1 MNAGNTVIRA
11 YKCHQ
16 SACILKYDR
25 HNIFLLQHQTTHE
38 IFLNNIKAN
47 YLFIVIIALLAAM
60 IIGLNIRWPKTQDN
74 QLNQII
80 SRGELRVSAISSP
93 LIYLDEQKNLHGFDY
108 ELVKSFADYLGITL
122 IVTIRPTIELLF
134 NDIENEKADIGV
146 AGLLYNKD
154 RLQKMKTG
162 PSYLNVT
169 QQLVYRKGSTRP
181 KSFEDIKGRLV
192 VIAGSAHVS
201 TLKSLT
207 DKYPNLTWEETTAFT
222 ANQLLEMVAEGLI
235 DYTLEDSISVALQ
248 QRIHP
253 EIAVGLDLVDD
264 HAVTWYMKRLND
276 DSLNA
281 ALLDFFNASN
291 EADLLARLDEKYF
304 SHVESFDYFDTISFI
319 NAINNK
325 LPSYQP
331 LFEKYATALDWKLL
345 AAIAWQESH
354 WDPLATSPTG
364 VRGLMMLTKPT
375 AETMGIADRL
385 DPEES
390 IKGGA
395 AYLEYLMQRLPVSI
409 ADDDRI
415 WFALSAYN
423 MGYGHMQDVRKLT
436 ELQGGDPDRWLDVK
450 SRLPLLTQPKYYSQL
465 NYGYARGHE
474 AYRYVENI
482 RRYHQSLVG
491 YLQNQDK
498 KQRALSI
505 AEKSLIIFPSMEQSN
520 EKEYDAGQNKSNN
533 PQDITN
539 EKEQSTAIQP
549 KISLN
554 YIQSLQ
560 SKYKFST
567 LSPSRDKIPLGQY
580 LLSITPE
587 KQTQD
592 QTEPAK

>member
-1 MNAGNTVIRA
+1 M
-11 YKCHQ
+11 
-16 SACILKYDR
+16 
-25 HNIFLLQHQTTHE
+25 
-38 IFLNNIKAN
+38 NNIKVN
-47 YLFIVIIALLAAM
+47 YFIIGIIALVAAM
-60 IIGLNIRWPKTQDN
+60 IIGLNLRWPNTQNN
-74 QLNQII
+74 QLYQIL

-93 LIYLDEQKNLHGFDY
+93 LIYLDDEANLHGFDY
-108 ELVKSFADYLGITL
+108 ELVQSFADYLGVKLIITM
-122 IVTIRPTIELLF
+122 RPTVELIF
-134 NDIENEKADIGV
+134 DDIEEGNADIGV

-181 KSFEDIKGRLV
+181 KSFNDIKGKLV
-192 VIAGSAHVS
+192 VMAGSAHAS
-201 TLKSLT
+201 TLKSLAG
-207 DKYPNLTWEETTAFT
+207 KYPELTWQETTEYT
-222 ANQLLEMVAEGLI
+222 TNQLLEMVAEGLI

-253 EIAVGLDLVDD
+253 EIAVGFDLVDD
-264 HAVTWYMKRLND
+264 HAITWYMKRLND

-281 ALLDFFNASN
+281 ALLDFFNVSN
-291 EADLLARLDEKYF
+291 EIDLLARLDEKYF
-304 SHVESFDYFDTISFI
+304 SHVSSFDYFDTISFI
-319 NAINNK
+319 NAINKK
-325 LPSYQP
+325 LPNYQP
-331 LFEKYATALDWKLL
+331 LFEKYATTLDWKLL

-375 AETMGIADRL
+375 AETMGVADRL
-385 DPEES
+385 DAEES

-415 WFALSAYN
+415 WFALAAYN

-436 ELQGGDPDRWLDVK
+436 EMQGGDPDRWLDVK
-450 SRLPLLTQPKYYSQL
+450 SRLPLLTQKKYYSQL

-498 KQRALSI
+498 KQRALAI
-505 AEKSLIIFPSMEQSN
+505 AEKSFILFPPLTTPNEQKQAVENADTAKQDDVTSN
-520 EKEYDAGQNKSNN
+520 APQASSTQNPHQEKVSLKHV
-533 PQDITN
+533 
-539 EKEQSTAIQP
+539 QSAPVQQKLPAIPP
-549 KISLN
+549 KD
-554 YIQSLQ
+554 
-560 SKYKFST
+560 T
-567 LSPSRDKIPLGQY
+567 LTLGQY
-580 LLSITPE
+580 FLSPY
-587 KQTQD
+587 TQEGSHAKEP
-592 QTEPAK
+592 TEPVTTNN

>member
-1 MNAGNTVIRA
+1 
-11 YKCHQ
+11 
-16 SACILKYDR
+16 
-25 HNIFLLQHQTTHE
+25 
-38 IFLNNIKAN
+38 
-47 YLFIVIIALLAAM
+47 M
-60 IIGLNIRWPKTQDN
+60 IIGLNLRWPNTQNN
-74 QLNQII
+74 QLNQIL

-93 LIYLDEQKNLHGFDY
+93 LIYLDDEANLHGFDY
-108 ELVKSFADYLGITL
+108 ELVQSFADYLGVKLIITM
-122 IVTIRPTIELLF
+122 RPTVELIF
-134 NDIENEKADIGV
+134 DDIEEGNADIGV

-181 KSFEDIKGRLV
+181 KSFNDIKGKLV
-192 VIAGSAHVS
+192 VMAGSAHAS
-201 TLKSLT
+201 TLKSLAG
-207 DKYPNLTWEETTAFT
+207 KYPELTWQETTEYT
-222 ANQLLEMVAEGLI
+222 TNQLLEMVAEGLI

-253 EIAVGLDLVDD
+253 EITVGFDLVDD
-264 HAVTWYMKRLND
+264 HAITWYMKRLND

-281 ALLDFFNASN
+281 ALLDFFNVSN
-291 EADLLARLDEKYF
+291 EIDLLARLDEKYF
-304 SHVESFDYFDTISFI
+304 SHVSSFDYFDTISFI
-319 NAINNK
+319 NAINKK
-325 LPSYQP
+325 LPNYQP
-331 LFEKYATALDWKLL
+331 LFEKYATTLDWKLL

-375 AETMGIADRL
+375 AETMGVADRL
-385 DPEES
+385 DAEES

-415 WFALSAYN
+415 WFALAAYN

-436 ELQGGDPDRWLDVK
+436 EMQGGDPDRWLDVK
-450 SRLPLLTQPKYYSQL
+450 SRLPLLTQKKYYSQL

-498 KQRALSI
+498 KQRALAI
-505 AEKSLIIFPSMEQSN
+505 AEKSLILFPPLTTPNEQKQAVENADTAKQDDVTSN
-520 EKEYDAGQNKSNN
+520 APQASSTQNPHQEKVSLKHV
-533 PQDITN
+533 
-539 EKEQSTAIQP
+539 QSAPVQQKLPAIPP
-549 KISLN
+549 KD
-554 YIQSLQ
+554 
-560 SKYKFST
+560 T
-567 LSPSRDKIPLGQY
+567 LTLGQY
-580 LLSITPE
+580 FLSPH
-587 KQTQD
+587 TQEGSHAKEP
-592 QTEPAK
+592 TEPVTTNN

>member
-1 MNAGNTVIRA
+1 M
-11 YKCHQ
+11 
-16 SACILKYDR
+16 
-25 HNIFLLQHQTTHE
+25 
-38 IFLNNIKAN
+38 NNIKVN
-47 YLFIVIIALLAAM
+47 YFIIGIIALVAAM
-60 IIGLNIRWPKTQDN
+60 IIGLNLRWPNTQNN
-74 QLNQII
+74 QLNQIL

-93 LIYLDEQKNLHGFDY
+93 LIYLDDEANLHGFDY
-108 ELVKSFADYLGITL
+108 ELVQSFADYLGVKLIITM
-122 IVTIRPTIELLF
+122 RPTVELIF
-134 NDIENEKADIGV
+134 DDIEEGNADIGV

-181 KSFEDIKGRLV
+181 KSFNDIKGKLV
-192 VIAGSAHVS
+192 VMAGSAHAS
-201 TLKSLT
+201 TLKSLAG
-207 DKYPNLTWEETTAFT
+207 KYPELTWQETTEYT
-222 ANQLLEMVAEGLI
+222 TNQLLEMVAEGLI

-253 EIAVGLDLVDD
+253 EIAVGFDLVDD
-264 HAVTWYMKRLND
+264 HAITWYMKRLND

-281 ALLDFFNASN
+281 ALLDFFNVSN
-291 EADLLARLDEKYF
+291 EIDLLARLDEKYF
-304 SHVESFDYFDTISFI
+304 SHVSSFDYFDTISFI
-319 NAINNK
+319 NAINKK
-325 LPSYQP
+325 LPNYQP
-331 LFEKYATALDWKLL
+331 LFEKYATTLDWKLL

-375 AETMGIADRL
+375 AETMGVADRL
-385 DPEES
+385 DAEES

-415 WFALSAYN
+415 WFALAAYN

-436 ELQGGDPDRWLDVK
+436 EMQGGDPDRWLDVK
-450 SRLPLLTQPKYYSQL
+450 SRLPLLTQKKYYSQL

-498 KQRALSI
+498 KQRALAI
-505 AEKSLIIFPSMEQSN
+505 AEKSLILFPPLTTPNEQKPAVENADTVKQDDVTSN
-520 EKEYDAGQNKSNN
+520 APQASSTQNPHQEKVSLKHV
-533 PQDITN
+533 
-539 EKEQSTAIQP
+539 QSAPVQQKLPAIPP
-549 KISLN
+549 KD
-554 YIQSLQ
+554 
-560 SKYKFST
+560 T
-567 LSPSRDKIPLGQY
+567 LTLGQY
-580 LLSITPE
+580 FLSPH
-587 KQTQD
+587 TQEGSHAKEP
-592 QTEPAK
+592 TEPVTTNN

>member
-1 MNAGNTVIRA
+1 M
-11 YKCHQ
+11 
-16 SACILKYDR
+16 
-25 HNIFLLQHQTTHE
+25 
-38 IFLNNIKAN
+38 NNIKVN
-47 YLFIVIIALLAAM
+47 YFIIGIIALVAAM
-60 IIGLNIRWPKTQDN
+60 IIGLNLRWPNTQNN
-74 QLNQII
+74 QLNQIL

-93 LIYLDEQKNLHGFDY
+93 LIYLDDEANLHDFDY
-108 ELVKSFADYLGITL
+108 ELVQSFADYLGVKLIITM
-122 IVTIRPTIELLF
+122 RPTVELIF
-134 NDIENEKADIGV
+134 DDIEEGNADIGV

-181 KSFEDIKGRLV
+181 KSFNDIKGKLV
-192 VIAGSAHVS
+192 VMAGSAHAS
-201 TLKSLT
+201 TLKSLAG
-207 DKYPNLTWEETTAFT
+207 KYPELTWQETTEYT
-222 ANQLLEMVAEGLI
+222 TNQLLEMVAEGLI

-253 EIAVGLDLVDD
+253 EITVGFDLVDD
-264 HAVTWYMKRLND
+264 HAITWYMKRLND

-281 ALLDFFNASN
+281 ALLDFFNVSN
-291 EADLLARLDEKYF
+291 EIDLLARLDEKYF
-304 SHVESFDYFDTISFI
+304 SHVSSFDYFDTISFI
-319 NAINNK
+319 NAINKK
-325 LPSYQP
+325 LPNYQP
-331 LFEKYATALDWKLL
+331 LFEKYATTLDWKLL

-375 AETMGIADRL
+375 AETMGVADRL
-385 DPEES
+385 DAEES

-415 WFALSAYN
+415 WFALAAYN

-436 ELQGGDPDRWLDVK
+436 EMQGGDPDRWLDVK
-450 SRLPLLTQPKYYSQL
+450 SRLPLLTQKKYYSQL

-498 KQRALSI
+498 KQRALAI
-505 AEKSLIIFPSMEQSN
+505 AEKSLILFPPLTTPNEQKQAVENADTAKQDDVTSN
-520 EKEYDAGQNKSNN
+520 APQASSTQNPHQEKVSLKHV
-533 PQDITN
+533 
-539 EKEQSTAIQP
+539 QSAPVQQKLPAIPP
-549 KISLN
+549 KD
-554 YIQSLQ
+554 
-560 SKYKFST
+560 T
-567 LSPSRDKIPLGQY
+567 LTLGQY
-580 LLSITPE
+580 FLSPH
-587 KQTQD
+587 TQEGSHAKEP
-592 QTEPAK
+592 TEPVTTNN

>member
-1 MNAGNTVIRA
+1 
-11 YKCHQ
+11 
-16 SACILKYDR
+16 
-25 HNIFLLQHQTTHE
+25 
-38 IFLNNIKAN
+38 
-47 YLFIVIIALLAAM
+47 M

>member
-1 MNAGNTVIRA
+1 M
-11 YKCHQ
+11 
-16 SACILKYDR
+16 
-25 HNIFLLQHQTTHE
+25 
-38 IFLNNIKAN
+38 NNIKVN
-47 YLFIVIIALLAAM
+47 YFIIGIIALVAAM
-60 IIGLNIRWPKTQDN
+60 IIGLNLRWPNTQNN
-74 QLNQII
+74 QLNQIL

-93 LIYLDEQKNLHGFDY
+93 LIYLDDEANLHGFDY
-108 ELVKSFADYLGITL
+108 ELVQSFADYLGVKLIITM
-122 IVTIRPTIELLF
+122 RPTVELIF
-134 NDIENEKADIGV
+134 DDIEEGNADIGV

-181 KSFEDIKGRLV
+181 KSFNDIKGKLV
-192 VIAGSAHVS
+192 VMAGSAHAS
-201 TLKSLT
+201 TLKSLAG
-207 DKYPNLTWEETTAFT
+207 KYPELTWQETTEYT
-222 ANQLLEMVAEGLI
+222 TNQLLEMVAEGLI

-253 EIAVGLDLVDD
+253 EITVGFDLVDD
-264 HAVTWYMKRLND
+264 HAITWYMKRLND

-281 ALLDFFNASN
+281 ALLDFFNVSN
-291 EADLLARLDEKYF
+291 EIDLLARLDEKYF
-304 SHVESFDYFDTISFI
+304 SHVSSFDYFDTISFI
-319 NAINNK
+319 NAINKK
-325 LPSYQP
+325 LPNYQP
-331 LFEKYATALDWKLL
+331 LFEKYATTLDWKLL

-375 AETMGIADRL
+375 AETMGVADRL
-385 DPEES
+385 DAEES

-415 WFALSAYN
+415 WFALAAYN

-436 ELQGGDPDRWLDVK
+436 EMQGGDPDRWLDVK
-450 SRLPLLTQPKYYSQL
+450 SRLPLLTQKKYYSQL

-498 KQRALSI
+498 KQRALAI
-505 AEKSLIIFPSMEQSN
+505 AEKSLILFPPLTTPNEQKQAVENADTAKQDDVTSN
-520 EKEYDAGQNKSNN
+520 APQASSTQNPHK
-533 PQDITN
+533 
-539 EKEQSTAIQP
+539 KRLA
-549 KISLN
+549 
-554 YIQSLQ
+554 
-560 SKYKFST
+560 
-567 LSPSRDKIPLGQY
+567 
-580 LLSITPE
+580 
-587 KQTQD
+587 
-592 QTEPAK
+592 

>member
-1 MNAGNTVIRA
+1 
-11 YKCHQ
+11 
-16 SACILKYDR
+16 
-25 HNIFLLQHQTTHE
+25 
-38 IFLNNIKAN
+38 
-47 YLFIVIIALLAAM
+47 M
-60 IIGLNIRWPKTQDN
+60 IIGLNLRWPNTQNN
-74 QLNQII
+74 QLYQIL

-93 LIYLDEQKNLHGFDY
+93 LIYLDDEANLHGFDY
-108 ELVKSFADYLGITL
+108 ELVQSFADYLGVKLIITM
-122 IVTIRPTIELLF
+122 RPTVELIF
-134 NDIENEKADIGV
+134 DDIEEGNADIGV

-181 KSFEDIKGRLV
+181 KSFNDIKGKLV
-192 VIAGSAHVS
+192 VMAGSAHAS
-201 TLKSLT
+201 TLKSLAG
-207 DKYPNLTWEETTAFT
+207 KYPELTWQETTEYT
-222 ANQLLEMVAEGLI
+222 TNQLLEMVAEGLI

-253 EIAVGLDLVDD
+253 EIAVGFDLVDD
-264 HAVTWYMKRLND
+264 HAITWYMKRLND

-281 ALLDFFNASN
+281 ALLDFFNVSN
-291 EADLLARLDEKYF
+291 EIDLLARLDEKYF
-304 SHVESFDYFDTISFI
+304 SHVSSFDYFDTISFI
-319 NAINNK
+319 NAINKK
-325 LPSYQP
+325 LPNYQP
-331 LFEKYATALDWKLL
+331 LFEKYATTLDWKLL

-375 AETMGIADRL
+375 AETMGVADRL
-385 DPEES
+385 DAEES

-415 WFALSAYN
+415 WFALAAYN

-436 ELQGGDPDRWLDVK
+436 EMQGGDPDRWLDVK
-450 SRLPLLTQPKYYSQL
+450 SRLPLLTQKKYYSQL

-498 KQRALSI
+498 KQRALAI
-505 AEKSLIIFPSMEQSN
+505 AEKSLILFPPLTTPNEQKQAVENADTAKQDDVTSN
-520 EKEYDAGQNKSNN
+520 APQASSTQNPHQEKVSLKHV
-533 PQDITN
+533 
-539 EKEQSTAIQP
+539 QSAPVQQKLPAIPP
-549 KISLN
+549 KD
-554 YIQSLQ
+554 
-560 SKYKFST
+560 T
-567 LSPSRDKIPLGQY
+567 LTLGQY
-580 LLSITPE
+580 FLSPH
-587 KQTQD
+587 TQEGSHAKEP
-592 QTEPAK
+592 TEPVTTNN

>member
-1 MNAGNTVIRA
+1 
-11 YKCHQ
+11 
-16 SACILKYDR
+16 
-25 HNIFLLQHQTTHE
+25 
-38 IFLNNIKAN
+38 
-47 YLFIVIIALLAAM
+47 M
-60 IIGLNIRWPKTQDN
+60 IIGLNLRWPNTQNN
-74 QLNQII
+74 QLNQIL

-93 LIYLDEQKNLHGFDY
+93 LIYLDDEANLHGFDY
-108 ELVKSFADYLGITL
+108 ELVQSFADYLGVKLIITM
-122 IVTIRPTIELLF
+122 RPTVELIF
-134 NDIENEKADIGV
+134 DDIEEGNADIGV

-181 KSFEDIKGRLV
+181 KSFNDIKGKLV
-192 VIAGSAHVS
+192 VMAGSAHAS
-201 TLKSLT
+201 TLKSLA
-207 DKYPNLTWEETTAFT
+207 DKYPELTWQETTEYT
-222 ANQLLEMVAEGLI
+222 TNQLLEMVAEGLI

-253 EIAVGLDLVDD
+253 EIAVGFDLVDD
-264 HAVTWYMKRLND
+264 HAITWYMKRLND

-281 ALLDFFNASN
+281 ALLDFFNVSN
-291 EADLLARLDEKYF
+291 EIDLLARLDEKYF
-304 SHVESFDYFDTISFI
+304 SHVSSFDYFDTISFI
-319 NAINNK
+319 NAINKK
-325 LPSYQP
+325 LPNYQP
-331 LFEKYATALDWKLL
+331 LFEKYATTLDWKLL

-375 AETMGIADRL
+375 AETMGVADRL
-385 DPEES
+385 DAEES

-415 WFALSAYN
+415 WFALAAYN

-436 ELQGGDPDRWLDVK
+436 EMQGGDPDRWLDVK
-450 SRLPLLTQPKYYSQL
+450 SRLPLLTQKKYYSQL

-498 KQRALSI
+498 KQRALAI
-505 AEKSLIIFPSMEQSN
+505 AEKSLILFPPLTTPNEQKQAVENADTAKQDDVTSN
-520 EKEYDAGQNKSNN
+520 APQASSTQNPHQEKVSLKHV
-533 PQDITN
+533 
-539 EKEQSTAIQP
+539 QSAPVQQKLPAIPP
-549 KISLN
+549 KD
-554 YIQSLQ
+554 
-560 SKYKFST
+560 T
-567 LSPSRDKIPLGQY
+567 LTLGQY
-580 LLSITPE
+580 FLSPH
-587 KQTQD
+587 TQEGSHAKEP
-592 QTEPAK
+592 TEPVTTNN

>member
-1 MNAGNTVIRA
+1 M
-11 YKCHQ
+11 
-16 SACILKYDR
+16 
-25 HNIFLLQHQTTHE
+25 
-38 IFLNNIKAN
+38 NNIKVN
-47 YLFIVIIALLAAM
+47 YFIIGIIALVAAM
-60 IIGLNIRWPKTQDN
+60 IIGLNLRWPNTQNN
-74 QLNQII
+74 QLNQIL

-93 LIYLDEQKNLHGFDY
+93 LIYLDDEANLHGFDY
-108 ELVKSFADYLGITL
+108 ELVQSFADYLGVKLIITM
-122 IVTIRPTIELLF
+122 RPTVELIF
-134 NDIENEKADIGV
+134 DDIEEGNADIGV

-181 KSFEDIKGRLV
+181 KSFNDIKGKLV
-192 VIAGSAHVS
+192 VMAGSAHAS
-201 TLKSLT
+201 TLKSLAS
-207 DKYPNLTWEETTAFT
+207 KYPELTWQETTEYT
-222 ANQLLEMVAEGLI
+222 TNQLLEMVAEGLI

-253 EIAVGLDLVDD
+253 EIAVGFDLVDD
-264 HAVTWYMKRLND
+264 HAITWYMKRLND

-281 ALLDFFNASN
+281 ALLDFFNVSN
-291 EADLLARLDEKYF
+291 EIDLLARLDEKYF
-304 SHVESFDYFDTISFI
+304 SHVSSFDYFDTISFI
-319 NAINNK
+319 NAINKK
-325 LPSYQP
+325 LPNYQP
-331 LFEKYATALDWKLL
+331 LFEKYATTLDWKLL

-375 AETMGIADRL
+375 AETMGVADRL
-385 DPEES
+385 DAEES

-415 WFALSAYN
+415 WFALAAYN

-436 ELQGGDPDRWLDVK
+436 EMQGGDPDRWLDVK
-450 SRLPLLTQPKYYSQL
+450 SRLPLLTQKKYYSQL

-498 KQRALSI
+498 KQRALAI
-505 AEKSLIIFPSMEQSN
+505 AEKSLILFPPLTTPNEQKQAVENANTAKQDDVTSN
-520 EKEYDAGQNKSNN
+520 APQASSTQNPHQEKVSLKHV
-533 PQDITN
+533 
-539 EKEQSTAIQP
+539 QSAPVQQKLPAIPP
-549 KISLN
+549 KD
-554 YIQSLQ
+554 
-560 SKYKFST
+560 T
-567 LSPSRDKIPLGQY
+567 LTLGQY
-580 LLSITPE
+580 FLSPH
-587 KQTQD
+587 TQEGSHAKEP
-592 QTEPAK
+592 TEPVTTNN

>member
-1 MNAGNTVIRA
+1 M
-11 YKCHQ
+11 
-16 SACILKYDR
+16 
-25 HNIFLLQHQTTHE
+25 
-38 IFLNNIKAN
+38 NNIKVN
-47 YLFIVIIALLAAM
+47 YFIIGIIALVAAM
-60 IIGLNIRWPKTQDN
+60 IIGLNLRWPNTQNN
-74 QLNQII
+74 QLNQIL

-93 LIYLDEQKNLHGFDY
+93 LIYLDDEANLHGFDY
-108 ELVKSFADYLGITL
+108 ELVQSFADYLGVKLIITM
-122 IVTIRPTIELLF
+122 RPTVELIF
-134 NDIENEKADIGV
+134 DDIEEGNADIGV

-181 KSFEDIKGRLV
+181 KSFNDIKGKLV
-192 VIAGSAHVS
+192 VMAGSAHAS
-201 TLKSLT
+201 TLKSLAG
-207 DKYPNLTWEETTAFT
+207 KYPELTWQETTEYT
-222 ANQLLEMVAEGLI
+222 TNQLLEMVAEGLI

-253 EIAVGLDLVDD
+253 EIAVGFDLVDD
-264 HAVTWYMKRLND
+264 HAITWYMKRLND

-281 ALLDFFNASN
+281 ALLDFFNVSN
-291 EADLLARLDEKYF
+291 EIDLLSRLDEKYF
-304 SHVESFDYFDTISFI
+304 SHVSSFDYFDTISFI
-319 NAINNK
+319 NAINKK
-325 LPSYQP
+325 LPNYQP
-331 LFEKYATALDWKLL
+331 LFEKYATTLDWKLL

-375 AETMGIADRL
+375 AETMGVADRL
-385 DPEES
+385 DAEES

-415 WFALSAYN
+415 WFALAAYN

-436 ELQGGDPDRWLDVK
+436 EMQGGDPDRWLDVK
-450 SRLPLLTQPKYYSQL
+450 SRLPLLTQKKYYSQL

-498 KQRALSI
+498 KQRALAI
-505 AEKSLIIFPSMEQSN
+505 AEKSLILFPPLTTPNEQKQAVENADTAKQDDVTSN
-520 EKEYDAGQNKSNN
+520 APQASSTQNPHQEKVSLKHV
-533 PQDITN
+533 
-539 EKEQSTAIQP
+539 QSAPVQQKLPAIPP
-549 KISLN
+549 KD
-554 YIQSLQ
+554 
-560 SKYKFST
+560 T
-567 LSPSRDKIPLGQY
+567 LTLGQY
-580 LLSITPE
+580 FLSPH
-587 KQTQD
+587 TQEGSHAKEP
-592 QTEPAK
+592 TEPVTTNN

>member
-1 MNAGNTVIRA
+1 
-11 YKCHQ
+11 
-16 SACILKYDR
+16 
-25 HNIFLLQHQTTHE
+25 
-38 IFLNNIKAN
+38 
-47 YLFIVIIALLAAM
+47 M
-60 IIGLNIRWPKTQDN
+60 IIGLNLRWPNTQNN
-74 QLNQII
+74 QLNQIL

-93 LIYLDEQKNLHGFDY
+93 LIYLDDEANLHGFDY
-108 ELVKSFADYLGITL
+108 ELVQSFADYLGVKLIITM
-122 IVTIRPTIELLF
+122 RPTVELIF
-134 NDIENEKADIGV
+134 DDIEEGNADIGV

-181 KSFEDIKGRLV
+181 KSFNDIKGKLV
-192 VIAGSAHVS
+192 VMAGSAHAS
-201 TLKSLT
+201 TLKSLAS
-207 DKYPNLTWEETTAFT
+207 KYPELTWQETTEYT
-222 ANQLLEMVAEGLI
+222 TNQLLEMVAEGLI

-253 EIAVGLDLVDD
+253 EIAVGFDLVDD
-264 HAVTWYMKRLND
+264 HAITWYMKRLND

-281 ALLDFFNASN
+281 ALLDFFNVSN
-291 EADLLARLDEKYF
+291 EIDLLARLDEKYF
-304 SHVESFDYFDTISFI
+304 SHVSSFDYFDTISFI
-319 NAINNK
+319 NAINKK
-325 LPSYQP
+325 LPNYQP
-331 LFEKYATALDWKLL
+331 LFEKYATTLDWKLL

-375 AETMGIADRL
+375 AETMGVADRL
-385 DPEES
+385 DAEES

-415 WFALSAYN
+415 WFALAAYN

-436 ELQGGDPDRWLDVK
+436 EMQGGDPDRWLDVK
-450 SRLPLLTQPKYYSQL
+450 SRLPLLTQKKYYSQL

-498 KQRALSI
+498 KQRALAI
-505 AEKSLIIFPSMEQSN
+505 AEKSLILFPPLTTPNEQKQAVENANTAKQDDVTSN
-520 EKEYDAGQNKSNN
+520 APQASSTQNPHQEKVSLKHV
-533 PQDITN
+533 
-539 EKEQSTAIQP
+539 QSAPVQQKLPAIPP
-549 KISLN
+549 KD
-554 YIQSLQ
+554 
-560 SKYKFST
+560 T
-567 LSPSRDKIPLGQY
+567 LTLGQY
-580 LLSITPE
+580 FLSPH
-587 KQTQD
+587 TQEGSHAKEP
-592 QTEPAK
+592 TEPVTTNN

>member
-1 MNAGNTVIRA
+1 
-11 YKCHQ
+11 
-16 SACILKYDR
+16 
-25 HNIFLLQHQTTHE
+25 
-38 IFLNNIKAN
+38 
-47 YLFIVIIALLAAM
+47 M
-60 IIGLNIRWPKTQDN
+60 IIGLNLRWPNTQNN
-74 QLNQII
+74 QLNQIL

-93 LIYLDEQKNLHGFDY
+93 LIYLDDEANLHGFDY
-108 ELVKSFADYLGITL
+108 ELVQSFADYLGVKLIITM
-122 IVTIRPTIELLF
+122 RPTVELIF
-134 NDIENEKADIGV
+134 DDIEEGNADIGV

-181 KSFEDIKGRLV
+181 KSFNDIKGKLV
-192 VIAGSAHVS
+192 VMAGSAHAS
-201 TLKSLT
+201 TLKSLAS
-207 DKYPNLTWEETTAFT
+207 KYPELTWQETTEYT
-222 ANQLLEMVAEGLI
+222 TNQLLEMVAEGLI

-253 EIAVGLDLVDD
+253 EIAVGFDLVDD
-264 HAVTWYMKRLND
+264 HAITWYMKRLND

-281 ALLDFFNASN
+281 ALLDFFNVSN
-291 EADLLARLDEKYF
+291 EIDLLARLDEKYF
-304 SHVESFDYFDTISFI
+304 SHVSSFDYFDTISFI
-319 NAINNK
+319 NAINKK
-325 LPSYQP
+325 LPNYQP
-331 LFEKYATALDWKLL
+331 LFEKYATTLDWKLL

-375 AETMGIADRL
+375 AETMGVADRL
-385 DPEES
+385 DAEES

-415 WFALSAYN
+415 WFALAAYN

-436 ELQGGDPDRWLDVK
+436 EMQGGDPDRWLDVK
-450 SRLPLLTQPKYYSQL
+450 SRLPLLTQKKYYSQL

-498 KQRALSI
+498 KQRALAI
-505 AEKSLIIFPSMEQSN
+505 AEKSLILFPPLTTPNEQKQAVENADTAKQDDVTSN
-520 EKEYDAGQNKSNN
+520 APQASSTQNPHQEKVSLKHV
-533 PQDITN
+533 
-539 EKEQSTAIQP
+539 QSAPVQQKLPAIPP
-549 KISLN
+549 KD
-554 YIQSLQ
+554 
-560 SKYKFST
+560 T
-567 LSPSRDKIPLGQY
+567 LTLGQY
-580 LLSITPE
+580 FLSPH
-587 KQTQD
+587 TQEGSHAKEP
-592 QTEPAK
+592 TEPVTTNN

>member
-1 MNAGNTVIRA
+1 M
-11 YKCHQ
+11 
-16 SACILKYDR
+16 
-25 HNIFLLQHQTTHE
+25 
-38 IFLNNIKAN
+38 NNIKVN
-47 YLFIVIIALLAAM
+47 YFIIGIIALVAAM
-60 IIGLNIRWPKTQDN
+60 IIGLNLRWPNTQNN
-74 QLNQII
+74 QLYQIL

-93 LIYLDEQKNLHGFDY
+93 LIYLDDEANLHGFDY
-108 ELVKSFADYLGITL
+108 ELVQSFADYLGVKLIITM
-122 IVTIRPTIELLF
+122 RPTVELIF
-134 NDIENEKADIGV
+134 DDIEEGNADIGV

-181 KSFEDIKGRLV
+181 KSFNDIKGKLV
-192 VIAGSAHVS
+192 VMAGSAHAS
-201 TLKSLT
+201 TLKSLAG
-207 DKYPNLTWEETTAFT
+207 KYPELTWQETTEYT
-222 ANQLLEMVAEGLI
+222 TNQLLEMVAEGLI

-253 EIAVGLDLVDD
+253 EIAVGFDLVDD
-264 HAVTWYMKRLND
+264 HAITWYMKRLND

-281 ALLDFFNASN
+281 ALLDFFNVSN
-291 EADLLARLDEKYF
+291 EIDLLARLDEKYF
-304 SHVESFDYFDTISFI
+304 SHVSSFDYFDTISFI
-319 NAINNK
+319 NAINKK
-325 LPSYQP
+325 LPNYQP
-331 LFEKYATALDWKLL
+331 LFEKYATTLDWKLL

-375 AETMGIADRL
+375 AETMGVADRL
-385 DPEES
+385 DAEES

-415 WFALSAYN
+415 WFALAAYN

-436 ELQGGDPDRWLDVK
+436 EMQGGDPDRWLDVK
-450 SRLPLLTQPKYYSQL
+450 SRLPLLTQKKYYSQL

-498 KQRALSI
+498 KQRALAI
-505 AEKSLIIFPSMEQSN
+505 AEKSLILFPPLTTPNEQKQAVENADTAKQDDVTSN
-520 EKEYDAGQNKSNN
+520 APQASSTQNPHQEKVSLKHV
-533 PQDITN
+533 
-539 EKEQSTAIQP
+539 QSAPVQQKLPAIPP
-549 KISLN
+549 KD
-554 YIQSLQ
+554 
-560 SKYKFST
+560 T
-567 LSPSRDKIPLGQY
+567 LTLGQY
-580 LLSITPE
+580 FLSPH
-587 KQTQD
+587 TQEGSHAKEP
-592 QTEPAK
+592 TEPVTTNN